1 MKQEHNRPDS
11 ALLIS
16 KTMDSTLKISSFAKT
31 IELSNKIPLRSNGR
45 LEYLPIENVE
55 HIEAARNYSIIH
67 ALNGKNWVSSKTLQ
81 AFDDLLNPSSQF
93 LRLHRSHLVNL
104 SLIVDCFYE
113 NDSFVVLLRNQKKI
127 RVARRHIKRV
137 RSTVMNINCA

>member
-1 MKQEHNRPDS
+1 MHP
-11 ALLIS
+11 
-16 KTMDSTLKISSFAKT
+16 KTSSFARMIDISK
-31 IELSNKIPLRSNGR
+31 KIPLRNKGK

-67 ALNGKNWVSSKTLQ
+67 ALNGTNWVSSKTLQ

-93 LRLHRSHLVNL
+93 LRLHRSYLVNL

-137 RSTVMNINCA
+137 RSTVMNVNCT